1 MEGLFA
7 MIRGQQNG
15 EYDADDGSQKQGAQY
30 DTNEKHFAPGAVGA
44 KPYHFLTAGA
54 RYFAVSQSRR
64 FPTR

>member
-30 DTNEKHFAPGAVGA
+30 DTNEKHFAPGVLGV
-44 KPYHFLTAGA
+44 AG
-54 RYFAVSQSRR
+54 
-64 FPTR
+64 